1 MKSYHKGCC
10 FDKLF
15 SKKQF
20 CRNTFFV
27 VVSFYSCLKL
37 SIETF
42 HTQSNEF
49 FENANISCGCKLICL
64 FTDLSSR
71 NGTKHKPKPKD
82 CC

>member
-49 FENANISCGCKLICL
+49 F
-64 FTDLSSR
+64 
-71 NGTKHKPKPKD
+71 
-82 CC
+82 